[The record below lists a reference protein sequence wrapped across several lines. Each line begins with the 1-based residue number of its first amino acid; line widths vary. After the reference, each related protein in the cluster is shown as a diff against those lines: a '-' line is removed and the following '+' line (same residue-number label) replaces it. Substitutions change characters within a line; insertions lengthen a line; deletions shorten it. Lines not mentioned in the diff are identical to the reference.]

1 MFQNSFTAQ
10 FLTFV
15 SVFVLQDVYQLGINY
30 NNDTIRMVLNKLEES
45 KSNNYNIIHYLFDV

>member
-45 KSNNYNIIHYLFDV
+45 KSNNYNSIHYLFDV

>member
-45 KSNNYNIIHYLFDV
+45 KSNNYNIHYLFDV